1 MTEFVILLLVALNVA
16 QFLNNLDLKARLNS
30 NKADSCLF
38 DGTPGPE
45 DGTRRRVLPFHI
57 GVTPEKLEEGF
68 ENNIHRRPPFPKLP

>member
-1 MTEFVILLLVALNVA
+1 MTEFLILALIAVNIA
-16 QFLNNLDLKARLNS
+16 QFLNNLDLKAKLNS
-30 NKADSCLF
+30 RKTDAYLF

-45 DGTRRRVLPFHI
+45 DGTRKRVLPFRV